1 MAGESSKKPKI
12 VSLSDETEPR
22 SMEMRRLMRLERELF
37 SNLSDQA
44 ERERKLD
51 LALNA
56 DPALRAELRKEKDRS
71 EALQQRALEAMLRC
85 EMARKEVQQLKAQIE
100 KLRKENHKLAQ
111 DCEFYQDSAQAW
123 RDEVAVHAEVV
134 EFLRAESDKM
144 RTDMDKLQERK
155 RKSKWSLPGR

>member
-1 MAGESSKKPKI
+1 MAGDPKKKI
-12 VSLSDETEPR
+12 VSLSDEVEPR
-22 SMEMRRLMRLERELF
+22 SIEMRRLMRLERELF

-56 DPALRAELRKEKDRS
+56 DPALRAELRREKDRS

-85 EMARKEVQQLKAQIE
+85 EMARKEVGQLKSQIE
-100 KLRKENHKLAQ
+100 KLRKENHRLTQ
-111 DCEFYQDSAQAW
+111 ECEFYQDSAQAW

-134 EFLRAESDKM
+134 EFLRGE
-144 RTDMDKLQERK
+144 TDNLKKEMARLSERK
-155 RKSKWSLPGR
+155 KKSKWLGG

>member
-1 MAGESSKKPKI
+1 MGDPKKKI
-12 VSLSDETEPR
+12 VSLSDEVEPR
-22 SMEMRRLMRLERELF
+22 SIEMRRLMRLERELF

-56 DPALRAELRKEKDRS
+56 DPALRAELRREKERS

-85 EMARKEVQQLKAQIE
+85 EMSRKEVQQLKSTIE
-100 KLRKENHKLAQ
+100 KLRKENHRLTQ
-111 DCEFYQDSAQAW
+111 EVEFYQDSAQAW

-134 EFLRAESDKM
+134 EFLRGESESLKK
-144 RTDMDKLQERK
+144 DMAKLSESK
-155 RKSKWSLPGR
+155 KKSRWSGKK